1 MSARPKSIAVVGI
14 GNSLLTDDGAGIHTL
29 ERFAEGNTNDDVF
42 CLDGGTVGLALL
54 DRLSDLDGLV
64 ALDAMKLGLRPGT
77 VTVLEGEAM
86 DAHLRNQHGSV
97 HEVGLSDLM
106 DALRLRG
113 DLPEKRALIG
123 IEPEDM
129 DWGTEP
135 TAAVAAALPEAADCA
150 HDAGSKLADRTRNR
164 GLPMTASTEI
174 GVQFEAIHGNVRPI
188 LNEVMHAIDKL
199 LDDDIPTTIDLSSLP
214 FGPGELDKLEAT
226 LGEGELSA
234 QLDALGTSRIRE
246 TTYPGVWWIEHRNVN
261 DEVVGRYLEVTRL
274 PDILSSQ
281 DADIMAGR
289 ARLEEQFE

>member
-1 MSARPKSIAVVGI
+1 VSARAKSIAVVGI

-77 VTVLEGEAM
+77 VTVLEGESM

-129 DWGTEP
+129 GWGTRP
-135 TAAVAAALPEAADCA
+135 TEAVAAALPEAAA
-150 HDAGSKLADRTRNR
+150 HAQELVRTWRSQTR
-164 GLPMTASTEI
+164 
-174 GVQFEAIHGNVRPI
+174 
-188 LNEVMHAIDKL
+188 
-199 LDDDIPTTIDLSSLP
+199 
-214 FGPGELDKLEAT
+214 LEAG
-226 LGEGELSA
+226 L
-234 QLDALGTSRIRE
+234 
-246 TTYPGVWWIEHRNVN
+246 
-261 DEVVGRYLEVTRL
+261 
-274 PDILSSQ
+274 
-281 DADIMAGR
+281 
-289 ARLEEQFE
+289 